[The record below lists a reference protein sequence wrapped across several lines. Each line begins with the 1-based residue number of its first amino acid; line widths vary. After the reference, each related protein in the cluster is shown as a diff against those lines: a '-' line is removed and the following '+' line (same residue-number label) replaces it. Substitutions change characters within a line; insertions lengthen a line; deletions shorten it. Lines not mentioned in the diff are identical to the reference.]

1 MSHDKKNGFGLQ
13 PKAETSSVRHVLV
26 RPQNIKSGSC
36 FQVPS
41 QNNHFNLPFW
51 PFRAF
56 SDQQKV
62 SSGASGAFRTKSPSE
77 TILDA
82 SGKEEK
88 EDRFGRFITVIL
100 RKRKLV
106 DGGVTAG
113 RRSLRSRPAVA
124 PPINNMGVKVTRN
137 YSCQTAS
144 GGLFNLIHRTNSGVA
159 YLARTYDQ

>member
-1 MSHDKKNGFGLQ
+1 MSHDKKNGFGRQ

-26 RPQNIKSGSC
+26 RPQNIKSGFC
-36 FQVPS
+36 AQVLF

-62 SSGASGAFRTKSPSE
+62 SSGAPGPFHTKSSSK
-77 TILDA
+77 TILAA

-88 EDRFGRFITVIL
+88 EDRFGRFITGAPLLIL
-100 RKRKLV
+100 RKRKL
-106 DGGVTAG
+106 G
-113 RRSLRSRPAVA
+113 RCDCRPAQFTEPA
-124 PPINNMGVKVTRN
+124 GSCPPTNNMGVKVTRN
-137 YSCQTAS
+137 YTAS
-144 GGLFNLIHRTNSGVA
+144 GGLFNLIHRTNLPCC